1 MTPEQQK
8 KLLVKAVRE
17 SFSVFL
23 HRVFLEVDNSQ
34 NFTPNW
40 HLEVVA
46 DKLLAVERGD
56 IDRLIITQP
65 PRSLKSICASV
76 AFPAWILG
84 HNPRA
89 RIICISYSQ
98 ELADKFGRQTRQ
110 VMESSWY
117 KASFPSTRIN
127 PAKRADG
134 EFETTARG
142 FRLATSIGGRLTG
155 LGGQYLIIDDP
166 IKPND
171 AMSRVQRK
179 T

>member
-98 ELADKFGRQTRQ
+98 ELADNT
-110 VMESSWY
+110 
-117 KASFPSTRIN
+117 
-127 PAKRADG
+127 
-134 EFETTARG
+134 
-142 FRLATSIGGRLTG
+142 
-155 LGGQYLIIDDP
+155 
-166 IKPND
+166 
-171 AMSRVQRK
+171 
-179 T
+179 